1 MSFVVETLSKENFE
15 IPVMIGGATTSA
27 LHTAAKIAPSGKQ
40 PVVYVPDA
48 GRAVFVA
55 QSILNKSKQN
65 AFLQENYE
73 KQQKLRDTLSRKE
86 EKPLTSIEEARG
98 RGLDLFNDGKIES

>member
-15 IPVMIGGATTSA
+15 IPVLIGGATTSA
-27 LHTAAKIAPSGKQ
+27 LHTAAKIAVSGKQ

-55 QSILNKSKQN
+55 ESILNKSKQN

-86 EKPLTSIEEARG
+86 EKPLTPIEEARG
-98 RGLDLFNDGKIES
+98 KGLNLDF